1 MQGDATASEP
11 RLSAKEAGLVY
22 VSDTKPGITRKG
34 VGRGFRYTGPDGK
47 PVRDKETLARIRSLA
62 IPPAWTD
69 VWISPR
75 PNGHIQ
81 ATGRDDRGRK
91 QYRYHPKWVEVRDEN
106 KYGRMVAFGKAL
118 PRISERVEH
127 DLALPGL
134 PREKVL
140 ATVVRLLET
149 TLIRVG
155 NEEYARS
162 NRSFGL
168 TTMRNRHAKIDGPQL
183 RFKFKGKSGKT
194 WSIGI
199 TDRRLAR
206 IVRRFQELPEQ
217 ELFEYV
223 DDDGARHT
231 IDSADVNDY
240 LEEISGDDFT
250 AKDFRTWAGTV
261 SVAMALHEMGPATSK
276 AQAKRNVVQAIKLVS
291 EQLGNTPAVCR
302 KSYIHPDVVDAYSDG
317 SLFKMLTIKAR
328 KSDAEEAHGVSPHDA
343 AVLSF
348 LEKIPLTPASR
359 VAR

>member
-1 MQGDATASEP
+1 MQEEVTASEP
-11 RLSAKEAGLVY
+11 RVSAKEAGLVY
-22 VSDTKPGITRKG
+22 ISDTKPGITRKRA
-34 VGRGFRYTGPDGK
+34 GRGFRYTGPDGEQ
-47 PVRDKETLARIRSLA
+47 VRDKETLARIKSLA
-62 IPPAWTD
+62 IPPAWTN
-69 VWISPR
+69 VWICLR

-91 QYRYHPKWVEVRDEN
+91 QYRYHPKWNEVRGEN
-106 KYGRMVAFGKAL
+106 KYGRMIAFGKAL
-118 PRISERVEH
+118 PRISERVEQ

-162 NRSFGL
+162 NHSFGL
-168 TTMRNRHAKIDGPQL
+168 TTMRNRHAKVDGSQL

-206 IVRRFQELPEQ
+206 IVRRCQELPEQ
-217 ELFEYV
+217 ELFEYI
-223 DDDGARHT
+223 DDDAARHP
-231 IDSADVNDY
+231 IDSEDVNNY
-240 LEEISGDDFT
+240 LREIAGEDFT

-261 SVAMALHEMGPATSK
+261 AAATALHDMGLAASS
-276 AQAKRNVVQAIKLVS
+276 AQAKRNVVQAIELVS
-291 EQLGNTPAVCR
+291 ERLGNTPAICR
-302 KSYIHPDVVDAYSDG
+302 KSYVHPAVLNSYLDG
-317 SLFKMLTIKAR
+317 SLFKTLKVKAG
-328 KSDAEEAHGVSPHDA
+328 KTPAEDLHGLSSQEA

-348 LEKIPLTPASR
+348 LKKIP
-359 VAR
+359 V